1 MTIDISPGD
10 TDAISVLD
18 AMAGRK
24 SVRRF
29 LPDPVSHETI
39 RAILDTAAR
48 APSGTNTQPWKAYAV
63 EGAAKERVTRAV
75 IRASDAGDTSPSY
88 AYSPERWF
96 EPYKS
101 RRRKVGFDM
110 YDLLGIAKDDMAGRK
125 EQHHRNFEFF
135 GAPAGLFFT
144 MDAGLSYGSWLDMGI
159 FIGYVM
165 LAARGHGLETCPQA
179 AWQTYGGA
187 VREALDIPED
197 EILICGM
204 SLGTPD
210 WGAEVNELE
219 TEREPAAQFT
229 TFLKD

>member
-1 MTIDISPGD
+1 MTIDISPAE

-29 LPDPVSHETI
+29 LPGPVSHDTI

-48 APSGTNTQPWKAYAV
+48 APSGTNTQPWKVYAV
-63 EGAAKERVTRAV
+63 EGAAKARVTRAV
-75 IRASDAGDTSPSY
+75 IRASDAGETSPSY
-88 AYSPERWF
+88 AYSPDRWF

-101 RRRKVGFDM
+101 RRRKVGFDL

-125 EQHHRNFEFF
+125 RQHHDNFEFF
-135 GAPAGLFFT
+135 GAPVGLFFT
-144 MDAGLSYGSWLDMGI
+144 MDARLNQGSWLDMGI

-187 VREALDIPED
+187 VREALGISDD

-204 SLGTPD
+204 SLGRPD
-210 WGAEVNELE
+210 WSAQVNELE
-219 TEREPAAQFT
+219 TEREPAEGFT
-229 TFLKD
+229 TFLAE